1 MGIGRIQAKRE
12 AAEKARRMALAF
24 SQAEDRQR
32 VLAYAAELDEQADE
46 LERRIARPRRTV
58 IQMQT
63 QQQGAKTNDREP
75 DDPSAPKTGR

>member
-12 AAEKARRMALAF
+12 AAGKARRMALELAQ
-24 SQAEDRQR
+24 SEDRQR

-46 LERRIARPRRTV
+46 LERQLAAAPPSRTE

-63 QQQGAKTNDREP
+63 QQQQAPEEP
-75 DDPSAPKTGR
+75 DDDPGARKP